1 MNTHVRSSI
10 YHFVVGF
17 SGASKGPY
25 NWLTQSSLDTY
36 SDVSMVP
43 MDTQVSQSSLLFTVG
58 TADSQG
64 RPTRRPRPGAGFG
77 KQRIAAPKPSTAV
90 KKEGKKNYPL
100 SCHFFCLEN
109 VVCFF
114 HLLQIFKS
122 TSEGSY
128 IIIFLPPALQTR
140 CFHGSKQYEP

>member
-1 MNTHVRSSI
+1 MI
-10 YHFVVGF
+10 YFLF
-17 SGASKGPY
+17 FDSGASKGPY

-77 KQRIAAPKPSTAV
+77 KQRIAAPKPSTTV

-100 SCHFFCLEN
+100 PRHFFCPEN

-122 TSEGSY
+122 TNVGSY
-128 IIIFLPPALQTR
+128 LIIFIPSAPQTR
-140 CFHGSKQYEP
+140 SFLGSKQYEP

>member
-1 MNTHVRSSI
+1 MDLLIGYFSSI
-10 YHFVVGF
+10 INYLFF

-77 KQRIAAPKPSTAV
+77 KQRIAAPKPSTTV

-100 SCHFFCLEN
+100 SRHYFYTQPL
-109 VVCFF
+109 
-114 HLLQIFKS
+114 
-122 TSEGSY
+122 
-128 IIIFLPPALQTR
+128 
-140 CFHGSKQYEP
+140 